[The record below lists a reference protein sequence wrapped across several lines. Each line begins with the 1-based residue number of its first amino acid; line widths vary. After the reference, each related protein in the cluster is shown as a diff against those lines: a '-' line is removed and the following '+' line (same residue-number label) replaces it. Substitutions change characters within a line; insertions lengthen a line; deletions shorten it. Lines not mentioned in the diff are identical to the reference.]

1 MWMFLAALSLA
12 QPGESSEPPQFRM
25 GLRGVA
31 EQWSD
36 TSISSAYTQG
46 APIGAVG
53 LGVPITDRLWVDVE
67 VGYRRLNTET
77 DETLSFSL
85 IPASIVAE
93 WSFGQGR
100 ARPFLAA
107 GPTLTAFHEQHS
119 PNADGRSATSGA
131 RIAGELRFGG
141 RIDTGLIT
149 PARAPAPSVLQS
161 ASVELYV
168 ARRQARPFGGRNGLD
183 LGAWRAALGISF
195 AL

>member
-1 MWMFLAALSLA
+1 
-12 QPGESSEPPQFRM
+12 M

-107 GPTLTAFHEQHS
+107 GPTLTAF
-119 PNADGRSATSGA
+119 
-131 RIAGELRFGG
+131 
-141 RIDTGLIT
+141 
-149 PARAPAPSVLQS
+149 
-161 ASVELYV
+161 
-168 ARRQARPFGGRNGLD
+168 
-183 LGAWRAALGISF
+183 
-195 AL
+195 